1 MTALLAILTPISLLD
16 STSMVPI
23 SLVPI
28 TTILAGRRAL
38 RGAIAFIAGVFVTY
52 AGVGVLAVMGL
63 DAVFTRLNAEFTR
76 FWKNP
81 DTLDFA
87 LQIAIG
93 VVLLVIGQRMANARR
108 SKERT
113 APPDVT
119 PWQAFTFASGLV
131 IVGLPGAIPYFAA
144 VDQMLRADL
153 PVFQTVLAVLFYNLV
168 FVGPLIAIVLVKQL
182 MGARADALLGAINRF
197 METWGRRVIM
207 VALILLGLILV
218 VDGVGWFLGRPL
230 IPVGWPGD

>member
-1 MTALLAILTPISLLD
+1 MIALLAILAPISLLD

-23 SLVPI
+23 SIVPI

-38 RGAIAFIAGVFVTY
+38 SGAIAFIAGIFVTY
-52 AGVGVLAVMGL
+52 AAVGVLAVMGL

-76 FWKNP
+76 AWKHP

-87 LQIAIG
+87 LQIVIG
-93 VVLLVIGQRMANARR
+93 VVLIVIGQRMANARR
-108 SKERT
+108 SKERV

-144 VDQMLRADL
+144 VDQMLQADL
-153 PVFQTVLAVLFYNLV
+153 SAPQTVLAVLFYNLI
-168 FVGPLIAIVLVKQL
+168 FVAPLVAIVVIRQL
-182 MGARADALLGAINRF
+182 MGTRADGLLAAITRF
-197 METWGRRVIM
+197 METWGRRV
-207 VALILLGLILV
+207 
-218 VDGVGWFLGRPL
+218 
-230 IPVGWPGD
+230 